1 MPPRLPVLTRKRFVL
16 RQTDSAASPLSPG
29 EVVDRLDRS
38 LPASGLY
45 GALESGVAGTRAPF
59 RLSPRP
65 IGVSPATLERI
76 ADLGRLLA
84 GFYRAAGRLYQDS
97 VRGNVAAWPA
107 RLLDAGKSEFV
118 VSLARRNRLRNRFPL
133 VIRPDLMLTEDG
145 AILATELDSVPGG
158 LGVLQA
164 LREGYARAGLESV
177 GAPLAESFKSGLIAQ
192 AGVPDPFVAIVVSEE
207 ADAYRPEMTALARD
221 LGGLGLRCRT
231 VRPEEL
237 EFDQAGVWLGA
248 PGQGP
253 KVDLIYRFF
262 ELFDLAN
269 VPGAES
275 MFKAMQARQVV
286 ITPPPR
292 APLEEK
298 LLLAL
303 FHHPELTGFW
313 ERQLGRRQHA
323 ALQEHLPPTWVID
336 PAPLPPFS
344 AIDPPLTSA
353 GRPVRRWGD
362 LHGATQRGRRMVVKP
377 SGYSP
382 QAWGSRGVTIGHDVP
397 APEWGQALDAALA
410 AFEHSPHVLQPY
422 FASRRFG
429 VQWFDLDRGQLRE
442 SRVRGRFSPYFI
454 DSGDTVEL
462 AGILATACPDSSKIL
477 HGMADA
483 VMAPVAADPDS
494 PL

>member
-1 MPPRLPVLTRKRFVL
+1 M
-16 RQTDSAASPLSPG
+16 RQTNAAASPLPPS
-29 EVVDRLDRS
+29 EVVARLDQS

-45 GALESGVAGTRAPF
+45 GDLESGAKGSRAPF
-59 RLSPRP
+59 RLSPQP
-65 IGVSPATLERI
+65 IGVSPATLDRIER
-76 ADLGRLLA
+76 LGPLLA
-84 GFYRAAGRLYQDS
+84 DFYRAAGRLYQDS
-97 VRGNVAAWPA
+97 VRGNVAGWPA
-107 RLLDAGKSEFV
+107 KLLDAGKSEFV
-118 VSLARRNRLRNRFPL
+118 ISLARRNRLRNRFPL
-133 VIRPDLMLTEDG
+133 VIRPDLMLTEQG

-164 LREGYARAGLESV
+164 LRDGYSRAGLESV
-177 GAPLAESFKSGLIAQ
+177 GAPLAESFKSGLVAQ
-192 AGVPDPFVAIVVSEE
+192 AGIGDPFVAIVVSEE
-207 ADAYRPEMTALARD
+207 GDAYRPELTALAEELCR
-221 LGGLGLRCRT
+221 LGLRCRA
-231 VRPEEL
+231 VWPNEL
-237 EFDQAGVWLGA
+237 EFDDAGVWLGA
-248 PGQGP
+248 PGRGP

-262 ELFDLAN
+262 ELFDLEN

-313 ERQLGRRQHA
+313 ERQLGDDSFA
-323 ALQEHLPPTWVID
+323 ALRQHLPPTWVID
-336 PAPLPPFS
+336 PTPLPPFA

-353 GRPVRRWGD
+353 GRPVRRWRD
-362 LHGATQRGRRMVVKP
+362 LCGATQRGRRMVIKP
-377 SGYSP
+377 SGFSP

-397 APEWGQALDAALA
+397 APEWGDALEAAMV
-410 AFEHSPHVLQPY
+410 AFEQSPHVLQPY
-422 FASRRFG
+422 FASRRFS
-429 VQWFDLDRGQLRE
+429 VQWFDMDQNRLRD

-454 DSGDTVEL
+454 DSGEDVQL

-483 VMAPVAADPDS
+483 VMAPVAQDPES

>member
-1 MPPRLPVLTRKRFVL
+1 MPHRNPLPRKHFAL
-16 RQTDSAASPLSPG
+16 RQTDAADSPLPPG
-29 EVVDRLDRS
+29 EVVARLDQS

-45 GALESGVAGTRAPF
+45 GDLETGTEGSRAPF

-65 IGVSPATLERI
+65 IGVTPATLERI
-76 ADLGRLLA
+76 ERLGPLLA
-84 GFYRAAGRLYQDS
+84 AFYRAAGRLYQDS
-97 VRGNVAAWPA
+97 VRGNVPAWPA
-107 RLLDAGKSEFV
+107 ELLDAGKSDFV

-133 VIRPDLMLTEDG
+133 VIRPDLMLTEQG
-145 AILATELDSVPGG
+145 SILATELDSVPGG

-177 GAPLAESFKSGLIAQ
+177 GAPLAETFKSGLITQ
-192 AGVPDPFVAIVVSEE
+192 AAMPDPFVAIVVSEE
-207 ADAYRPEMTALARD
+207 ADAYRPELTALAEELRR
-221 LGGLGLRCRT
+221 LGLRCRA
-231 VRPEEL
+231 VWPQEL
-237 EFDQAGVWLGA
+237 EFDDSGVWLGS
-248 PGQGP
+248 PGGGP

-262 ELFDLAN
+262 ELFDLDN

-303 FHHPELTGFW
+303 FHHPELFPFW
-313 ERQLGRRQHA
+313 ERQLGGDKFA
-323 ALQEHLPPTWVID
+323 ALREHLPPTWVID
-336 PAPLPPFS
+336 PTPLPPFS
-344 AIDPPLTSA
+344 AIDPPLSSA
-353 GRPVRRWGD
+353 GRPVRRWRD
-362 LHGATQRGRRMVVKP
+362 LFGATQRGRRMVVKP
-377 SGYSP
+377 SGFSP

-397 APEWGQALDAALA
+397 APEWSGALEAALA
-410 AFEHSPHVLQPY
+410 AFDESPHVLQPY

-429 VQWFDLDRGQLRE
+429 VRWYDLGQDRLRE
-442 SRVRGRFSPYFI
+442 SRVRGRFSPYYI
-454 DSGDTVEL
+454 DSGEDVRL
-462 AGILATACPDSSKIL
+462 VGILATACPDSSKIL

-483 VMAPVAADPDS
+483 VMAPVAADADS